1 MNHTDLLAAICLVL
15 VLEGL
20 FPLLAPR
27 AWKRALARLLDA
39 PENALRV
46 GGGIMILTGL
56 VALQLLRM
64 S

>member
-1 MNHTDLLAAICLVL
+1 MNRTDLLAAICLVF

-27 AWKRALARLLDA
+27 AWKRALARLLDT
-39 PENALRV
+39 PENALRI
-46 GGGIMILTGL
+46 GGGMMILTGL
-56 VALQLLRM
+56 VALQLLRV